1 MPKRLRLVV
10 YKEDDVN
17 YRYRVHGAIPSI
29 RGRFRTSTPLTG
41 ASELAAIKDA
51 LQTASSRLEPFIAN
65 LKVVP

>member
-17 YRYRVHGAIPSI
+17 YRCRVYGANPSI
-29 RGRFRTSTPLTG
+29 RGRFHTSLPMRG
-41 ASELAAIKDA
+41 ASELAAIKGA
-51 LQTASSRLEPFIAN
+51 LQAGSDRLNPFIAN

>member
-17 YRYRVHGAIPSI
+17 YRYRVHGANPSI
-29 RGRFRTSTPLTG
+29 RGRFRTSIPLTG
-41 ASELAAIKDA
+41 ASELVAIKGA
-51 LQTASSRLEPFIAN
+51 LQDGSYRLKPFIAN

>member
-29 RGRFRTSTPLTG
+29 RGRFRTSTPVAG

>member
-17 YRYRVHGAIPSI
+17 YRYRVHGANPSF
-29 RGRFRTSTPLTG
+29 RGRVHTSLPMRG
-41 ASELAAIKDA
+41 ASELAAIKGA
-51 LQTASSRLEPFIAN
+51 LQDGTYRLKPFIAN